1 MGRAAAVECVRVP
14 GVPVVRIAAS
24 GGGGGGGQHVR
35 AARRRPA
42 ATAIIDVDAIASRA
56 ASAART
62 TAGSKGLSE
71 VAGQS
76 CLAGAGSSAL
86 HPPHDLASASSGPR
100 VHSHSA

>member
-1 MGRAAAVECVRVP
+1 MVAV
-14 GVPVVRIAAS
+14 VVVYAPPA
-24 GGGGGGGQHVR
+24 GQLPLLLLLLMLLPSH
-35 AARRRPA
+35 
-42 ATAIIDVDAIASRA
+42 A

-62 TAGSKGLSE
+62 TAGSKGLSD

-86 HPPHDLASASSGPR
+86 HPPHDLAFASSGPR